1 MLYYYNSRRREQ
13 QASRAE
19 LLSFSSVV
27 QLYENE
33 GSLYLRTARTNWQLG
48 HFSQLIFTYSLFNS
62 VVKTSIDFC
71 GGLSPPYVFLF
82 VPRIEWKL
90 EDLEHFTHAVHYT
103 YSS

>member
-48 HFSQLIFTYSLFNS
+48 HFSQLIFTYSLFYS

-71 GGLSPPYVFLF
+71 GGLSPPYVAKK
-82 VPRIEWKL
+82 KL
-90 EDLEHFTHAVHYT
+90 CRE
-103 YSS
+103 